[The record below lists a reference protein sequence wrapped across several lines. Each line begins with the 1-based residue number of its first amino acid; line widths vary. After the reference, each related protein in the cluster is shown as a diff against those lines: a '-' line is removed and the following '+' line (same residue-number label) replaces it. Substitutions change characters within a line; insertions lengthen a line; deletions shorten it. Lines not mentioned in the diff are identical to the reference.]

1 MKVHCINSQSALP
14 IACSD
19 VERLVVSFLRWKKIS
34 SDEVTVQFVSKAE
47 ITILHRDFFNDPTPT
62 DCISFSID
70 SPDDSKSGYTV
81 LGEIFV
87 CPEVAKEYVKGG
99 DPYREVTLYIIHALL
114 HLIGYD
120 DIEEEDQRIMRA
132 EEKSAMLYLE
142 ERKEILHA

>member
-19 VERLVVSFLRWKKIS
+19 VERLVFSFLRWKQIQA
-34 SDEVTVQFVSKAE
+34 DEVTVQLVSKAE
-47 ITILHRDFFNDPTPT
+47 ITTLHGDFFNDPTPT
-62 DCISFSID
+62 DCISFPID
-70 SPDDSKSGYTV
+70 SPDDPKSGYTV

-87 CPEVAKEYVKGG
+87 CPEVAKEYVKEG
-99 DPYREVTLYIIHALL
+99 DPYKEVTLYIIHGLL

-120 DIEEEDQRIMRA
+120 DIEEVDQRIMRA

-142 ERKEILHA
+142 GRKEILHA